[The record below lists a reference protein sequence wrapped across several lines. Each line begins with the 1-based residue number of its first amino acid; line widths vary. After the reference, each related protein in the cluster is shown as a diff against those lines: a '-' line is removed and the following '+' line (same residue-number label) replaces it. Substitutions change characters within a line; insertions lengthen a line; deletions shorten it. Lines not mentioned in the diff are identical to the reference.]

1 MGTHNLEIRENG
13 IQTLFNSLQT
23 GNTDAQVIASNDIAL
38 KTIDFASNQPYFFQV
53 NQLEFDEEYPCREAF
68 ANVIGTLND
77 PGFNFVYVLTGS
89 KSQIKEKGAPV
100 PCGVTLHIGVV
111 RNNNDSKTK
120 LSAVN
125 YGEMIA
131 RAFQGNFNGSNSV
144 RLRNGQLDAFLKKKE
159 SFKSAGV
166 IMGVPAIS
174 KNEKDGR
181 QQDFQGI
188 DRLINSM
195 LGTNWRLVVVCE
207 PVSQEEI
214 NIEYSKAL
222 NLYNKL
228 SFYSKVTCQ
237 TGTNQGATISFGTQT
252 TRGEGK
258 VFGYTKSDGEGT
270 NETSEGGKKGI
281 QKDHQTSTSEQDNF
295 NINRGTSS
303 NEGFNAGRSDSITI
317 EIANKRCMELMK
329 YMDEELLDRLKSGF
343 TNGLFKTSI
352 YYMADN
358 PADANRLRSCLVS
371 LLHGDKGSYC
381 PLIYKELK
389 PDDAIKKILF
399 AYQNQSL
406 NKDSLNAD
414 SRMLLSRPANG
425 LNTYLTPQEISIVAG
440 LPQKEVPGLALV
452 EGVDFG
458 LNLSSTAQT
467 ASKEKKISLGKV
479 IQKDREVDGLFFEI
493 DKETLKKHVFI
504 AGTTGSGKTT
514 TCLKLLSEAKM
525 PFLVIEPAKTEYRIL
540 LKQEANSDVIVFTLG
555 DDRTAPFR
563 LNPFELFP
571 GENIS
576 GHVDMLKASFTS
588 AFPMEASMP
597 QILEEAIY
605 NCYRKK
611 GWNIITNTNK
621 NSGKD
626 ITYPTISDLLDELR
640 NVVKEKGFG
649 NELRANYEGS
659 LVSRLS
665 NLTVG
670 SKGSML
676 DCTHSIDFDFL
687 LTHKV
692 ILEMEEIRSPEDK
705 ALLMG
710 FILSRLSAS
719 IKKKHESNPDFQHI
733 TLVEEAHRLLAKT
746 DYSDGGARKNA
757 VASFADMLA
766 EVRKYGEGLIIVDQ
780 IPEKLAPEVLKNTN
794 TKIIHKLFARDDKEA
809 VGDTMLMDDKQ
820 KNYLSSLETGHAI
833 VFSEHTPK
841 PIHIAVE
848 RTADTSSLTPDN
860 RFVSE
865 TFDKVRKSSSL
876 GTAYS
881 ELEMQTLSHFDE
893 FRDRLDAFLKDFD
906 NKSLENDIRKN
917 MAEAINSVLGNNEID
932 PNDLWE
938 NLFRMYYR
946 KNGRSNSTSSDKLN
960 KKIDRMMQI
969 FFKGDEI
976 TEQDKM
982 SLFR

>member
-1 MGTHNLEIRENG
+1 
-13 IQTLFNSLQT
+13 
-23 GNTDAQVIASNDIAL
+23 
-38 KTIDFASNQPYFFQV
+38 
-53 NQLEFDEEYPCREAF
+53 
-68 ANVIGTLND
+68 
-77 PGFNFVYVLTGS
+77 
-89 KSQIKEKGAPV
+89 
-100 PCGVTLHIGVV
+100 
-111 RNNNDSKTK
+111 
-120 LSAVN
+120 
-125 YGEMIA
+125 
-131 RAFQGNFNGSNSV
+131 
-144 RLRNGQLDAFLKKKE
+144 
-159 SFKSAGV
+159 
-166 IMGVPAIS
+166 MGVPAIS
-174 KNEKDGR
+174 KNEKDGK

-222 NLYNKL
+222 DLYNKL

-252 TRGEGK
+252 TEGEGK

-270 NETSEGGKKGI
+270 SESSEGGKEGK
-281 QKDHQTSTSEQDNF
+281 QENHQTSTSEQDNF
-295 NINRGTSS
+295 NINQGTTS
-303 NEGFNAGRSDSITI
+303 NEGLNAGRSDSITV
-317 EIANKRCMELMK
+317 EITNKRCMELMK
-329 YMDEELLDRLKSGF
+329 YMDEELLDRLKTGL

-358 PADANRLRSCLVS
+358 VADANRLRSCLVS
-371 LLHGDKGSYC
+371 LVRGDKGSYC
-381 PLIYKELK
+381 PLIYKELDPEDNATK
-389 PDDAIKKILF
+389 RILL
-399 AYQNQSL
+399 AYQNQYMK
-406 NKDSLNAD
+406 NDSLNDD
-414 SRMLLSRPANG
+414 SRMLLSRPENG

-452 EGVDFG
+452 EGVNFG
-458 LNLSSTAQT
+458 LNLSSAAQT

-514 TCLKLLSEAKM
+514 TCLKLLSEADL
-525 PFLVIEPAKTEYRIL
+525 PFLVIEPAKTEYRAL
-540 LKQEANSDVIVFTLG
+540 LSKDQDVVVFTLG
-555 DDRTAPFR
+555 SETAPFR

-571 GENIS
+571 DENIS
-576 GHVDMLKASFTS
+576 GHVDMLKAAFTS

-611 GWNIITNTNK
+611 GWNITTNTNK
-621 NSGKD
+621 LSGDD

-640 NVVKEKGFG
+640 NVVKEKKFG
-649 NELRANYEGS
+649 NELQANYEGS

-676 DCTHSIDFDFL
+676 DCTRSIDFEFL
-687 LTHKV
+687 VTHKV
-692 ILEMEEIRSPEDK
+692 VLEMEEIRSPEDK

-710 FILSRLSAS
+710 FILSRLSACV
-719 IKKKHESNPDFQHI
+719 KKMHKQKPSFQHI

-766 EVRKYGEGLIIVDQ
+766 EVRKYGESLIIVDQ

-820 KNYLSSLETGHAI
+820 KSYLSSLETGHAI

-841 PIHIAVE
+841 PIHIAVVKDQN
-848 RTADTSSLTPDN
+848 TDTSGETPDDSSVGE
-860 RFVSE
+860 RFNQQNYEV
-865 TFDKVRKSSSL
+865 L
-876 GTAYS
+876 GPAYS
-881 ELEMQTLSHFDE
+881 ELEKQTLILFDE
-893 FRDRLDAFLKDFD
+893 FRNEFDCFKKNFKNSDKLEESRKALKELIDRTKEPASDRTVDERILM
-906 NKSLENDIRKN
+906 S
-917 MAEAINSVLGNNEID
+917 
-932 PNDLWE
+932 
-938 NLFRMYYR
+938 NLFLMYYR
-946 KNGRSNSTSSDKLN
+946 KNGHSNSTSSKEL
-960 KKIDRMMQI
+960 KKNVERMTGI
-969 FFKGDEI
+969 FYDGSPVGPKDEFFFK
-976 TEQDKM
+976 
-982 SLFR
+982 SLT

>member
-1 MGTHNLEIRENG
+1 MGTQELEIREDG

-23 GNTDAQVIASNDIAL
+23 GNTDAQVIAVKDIAPNAIDIASD
-38 KTIDFASNQPYFFQV
+38 KTCFFQV
-53 NQLEFDEEYPCREAF
+53 KQLEFEEEYPCREAF
-68 ANVIGTLND
+68 ANVIGSLND

-89 KSQIKEKGAPV
+89 KFQKKEQGSPV
-100 PCGVTLHIGVV
+100 SCGVTLHVGVV
-111 RNNNDSKTK
+111 RNKNESNNN

-125 YGEMIA
+125 YGEMIE
-131 RAFQGNFNGSNSV
+131 RAFQGNFNGSKKE
-144 RLRNGQLDAFLKKKE
+144 RLLNGKLEGFLKEQE

-166 IMGVPAIS
+166 IMGIPAIS
-174 KNEKDGR
+174 KNEKDGK

-214 NIEYSKAL
+214 SREYGKAL
-222 NLYNKL
+222 DLYNRL

-237 TGTNQGATISFGTQT
+237 TGTNQGATISFGTQNT
-252 TRGEGK
+252 KSEGK
-258 VFGYTKSDGEGT
+258 VFGYTKSEGQGT
-270 NETSEGGKKGI
+270 NEASEDGKKGK
-281 QKDHQTSTSEQDNF
+281 QLDHQESASEQDNF
-295 NINRGTSS
+295 NVTQGDTS
-303 NEGFNAGRSDSITI
+303 NQGLNAGRSDSITV
-317 EIANKRCMELMK
+317 EITNKRCMELMK
-329 YMDEELLDRLKSGF
+329 YLDEELLDRLKSGF

-352 YYMADN
+352 YYMSDN

-389 PDDAIKKILF
+389 PDDAIRKILF
-399 AYQNQSL
+399 VYQNQEL
-406 NKDSLNAD
+406 KNDSLNAD
-414 SRMLLSRPANG
+414 SRMLLSRPENG
-425 LNTYLTPQEISIVAG
+425 LSTYLTPQEISIVAG
-440 LPQKEVPGLALV
+440 LPQKEVPGLSLV
-452 EGVDFG
+452 EGIDFG
-458 LNLSSTAQT
+458 LNLSPRTQLPSEEQRML
-467 ASKEKKISLGKV
+467 LGKV
-479 IQKDREVDGLFFEI
+479 IQKDREIDGLFFEI
-493 DKETLKKHVFI
+493 DKSTLKKHVFI

-514 TCLKLLSEAKM
+514 TCLKLLSEANL

-540 LKQEANSDVIVFTLG
+540 LEKDPNVIVFTLG
-555 DDRTAPFR
+555 AETAPFR
-563 LNPFELFP
+563 LNPFELFE

-576 GHVDMLKASFTS
+576 GHVDMLKAAFTS

-611 GWNIITNTNK
+611 GWNITTNTN
-621 NSGKD
+621 SGKE
-626 ITYPTISDLLDELR
+626 ITYPTISDLLNELR
-640 NVVKEKGFG
+640 NVVNEKNFG

-676 DCTHSIDFDFL
+676 DCTRSVDFEFL
-687 LTHKV
+687 IRNKV

-710 FILSRLSAS
+710 FILSSLSACV
-719 IKKKHESNPDFQHI
+719 KKQHKQNKDFQHI

-766 EVRKYGEGLIIVDQ
+766 EVRKYGESLIIVDQ

-841 PIHIAVE
+841 PIHIAVNIDE
-848 RTADTSSLTPDN
+848 SIDTSSETPDDALVQE
-860 RFVSE
+860 RFDE
-865 TFDKVRKSSSL
+865 YKDEL
-876 GTAYS
+876 GAAYS
-881 ELEMQTLSHFDE
+881 ESEKQALILFDE
-893 FRDRLDAFLKDFD
+893 FKTVFEPVHKNVNDSSLANKTRKALIEMLNKALPDAPEAEK
-906 NKSLENDIRKN
+906 RKL
-917 MAEAINSVLGNNEID
+917 MT
-932 PNDLWE
+932 
-938 NLFRMYYR
+938 NLFLLFYR
-946 KNGRSNSTSSDKLN
+946 KKGQSNSTTPETTKITVECLTKIFFDGEEITPFDKMKLN
-960 KKIDRMMQI
+960 NSK
-969 FFKGDEI
+969 
-976 TEQDKM
+976 
-982 SLFR
+982 